1 MKLPKKFLR
10 LRDIER
16 VTRVVPLIRDLL
28 PDRGNSAES
37 SLLNIIKQKDDAI
50 YAKKNEIEIL
60 KKKIRELEQYL
71 TITEDELRDTRVR
84 LGQAGGL

>member
-1 MKLPKKFLR
+1 MKLPLPSM
-10 LRDIER
+10 RDVER
-16 VTRVVPLIRDLL
+16 VMKLVPVFKDIL
-28 PDRGNSAES
+28 PDKGNTAES
-37 SLLNIIKQKDDAI
+37 SLLHIIKQKDDAI

-71 TITEDELRDTRVR
+71 TITEDELRHTRVR